1 MSIRALAFAL
11 LLAAPS
17 VAFAQEPPAAPGR
30 PGWSPAGAKCFV
42 WNRAPTIGET
52 ATWTGPCANQRA
64 NGKGVLTW
72 QTGDAVQRYEG
83 TMVDGHLE
91 GQGVYQLTPT
101 VRYEGTFKADDFE
114 GKGVMVEAGDRYEGL
129 WHAGKRNGR
138 GVLTTPGGN
147 RYEGEFKDDAI
158 TGQGTLTLSDGRKFE
173 GQLFEGKPHG
183 QGKLTEPSGTYSG
196 FWLNGCFNDGTRR
209 ASFGVDPAGCP

>member
-1 MSIRALAFAL
+1 MGL
-11 LLAAPS
+11 L
-17 VAFAQEPPAAPGR
+17 
-30 PGWSPAGAKCFV
+30 
-42 WNRAPTIGET
+42 
-52 ATWTGPCANQRA
+52 
-64 NGKGVLTW
+64 
-72 QTGDAVQRYEG
+72 
-83 TMVDGHLE
+83 VDGIWHDTWYDTSATGGRFVRKESQFRNWVTVDGSAGPSGE
-91 GQGVYQLTPT
+91 GG
-101 VRYEGTFKADDFE
+101 FKADDFE

-196 FWLNGCFNDGTRR
+196 FWMNGCFNDGTRR
-209 ASFGVDPAGCP
+209 AAFGVDPAGCP